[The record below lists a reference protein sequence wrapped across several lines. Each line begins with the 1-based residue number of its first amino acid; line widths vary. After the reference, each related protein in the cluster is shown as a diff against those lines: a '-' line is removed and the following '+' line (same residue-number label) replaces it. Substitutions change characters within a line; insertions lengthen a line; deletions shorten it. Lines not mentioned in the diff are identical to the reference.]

1 MKPKKQKSSRRRFIK
16 TGIAASSIMI
26 VPRNVLGGN
35 GYISPSDQLN
45 IAAIGSGGKGA
56 SDISNASVR
65 GRERVVALCD
75 VDFSGSASN
84 TVKKFPKAKLY
95 DDYRKM
101 LDKQKNIEAVTIQL
115 LTTYMHLHN
124 ICYVK
129 R

>member
-65 GRERVVALCD
+65 GEKELL
-75 VDFSGSASN
+75 
-84 TVKKFPKAKLY
+84 LY
-95 DDYRKM
+95 VM
-101 LDKQKNIEAVTIQL
+101 LTFLAVLQIL
-115 LTTYMHLHN
+115 
-124 ICYVK
+124 
-129 R
+129 